1 MHNLYSLQQI
11 LEPDNKDTRQ
21 RLRELF
27 KNPLFLPKFT
37 LTLEE
42 ERQVALERLQAIC
55 DADVISIFDFERNP
69 LNIFAVHEM
78 VGIIDGS
85 VATKLTVQFNLFG
98 GTILKLGSKQH
109 REFIAGIDKLK
120 VIGCFALTELGFG
133 NNAVEMETTAT
144 YDSSKGQF
152 IINSPTPLSHKYW
165 ITNSAIHANHAV
177 VFAQLY
183 VNNINEGVHAILVPI
198 RNEDGSVCEGVD
210 IQDMGKKMECNGVD
224 NGKLVFHNVRVPKRN
239 LLNRYSDIDLE
250 SGKFVSK
257 INNKRQRFLKVAD
270 QLLSGR
276 LCISSMSIGGTKS
289 VLSIAY
295 KYSKSRLAAGSDGKS
310 SAPIFDFQLQQN
322 AIVPLAARTV
332 CLNIGL
338 NYIKNR
344 WANQSN
350 ADLPFVVVL
359 CCVIKPLITWNFER
373 ASSICR
379 ERCGG
384 QGYLSCNLI
393 PSCIGFAHAGMT
405 AEGDNAVLMQ
415 KVAKELLTLYS
426 QGSYS
431 LMLRNLNNFNKLCDL
446 NSLDDLLEILKRKL
460 LFQLKLLD
468 GTLNDSVAKGKD
480 IFTIWMKEESDL
492 IQSVAKSFGEYEC
505 AKHVLS
511 LKSSNSPLNLILRIF
526 ILTILKDETF
536 WLLKGNILSN
546 SLITDIPTNLNKEIK
561 ELSGQMDLLID
572 SFDIPNEILSAPIAK
587 DWVNHFS
594 KL

>member
-1 MHNLYSLQQI
+1 MHNLHSLQQI
-11 LEPDNKDTRQ
+11 LEPDNQDTRQ

-27 KNPLFLPKFT
+27 KNPLFLPKFM

-55 DADVISIFDFERNP
+55 NADVISIFDFERNP
-69 LNIFAVHEM
+69 LNIFTVHEM
-78 VGIIDGS
+78 VGTIDGS

-109 REFIAGIDKLK
+109 REFVAGIDKLK

-198 RNEDGSVCEGVD
+198 RKENGSVCEGVD

-250 SGKFVSK
+250 SGKFSSK
-257 INNKRQRFLKVAD
+257 INNKRHRFLKVAD

-310 SAPIFDFQLQQN
+310 SAPIFDYQLQQN
-322 AIVPLAARTV
+322 GDHTT
-332 CLNIGL
+332 
-338 NYIKNR
+338 
-344 WANQSN
+344 SN
-350 ADLPFVVVL
+350 CQF
-359 CCVIKPLITWNFER
+359 CCKLQTF
-373 ASSICR
+373 
-379 ERCGG
+379 
-384 QGYLSCNLI
+384 
-393 PSCIGFAHAGMT
+393 
-405 AEGDNAVLMQ
+405 
-415 KVAKELLTLYS
+415 
-426 QGSYS
+426 
-431 LMLRNLNNFNKLCDL
+431 RN
-446 NSLDDLLEILKRKL
+446 
-460 LFQLKLLD
+460 
-468 GTLNDSVAKGKD
+468 
-480 IFTIWMKEESDL
+480 
-492 IQSVAKSFGEYEC
+492 
-505 AKHVLS
+505 
-511 LKSSNSPLNLILRIF
+511 
-526 ILTILKDETF
+526 
-536 WLLKGNILSN
+536 
-546 SLITDIPTNLNKEIK
+546 
-561 ELSGQMDLLID
+561 
-572 SFDIPNEILSAPIAK
+572 
-587 DWVNHFS
+587 
-594 KL
+594 